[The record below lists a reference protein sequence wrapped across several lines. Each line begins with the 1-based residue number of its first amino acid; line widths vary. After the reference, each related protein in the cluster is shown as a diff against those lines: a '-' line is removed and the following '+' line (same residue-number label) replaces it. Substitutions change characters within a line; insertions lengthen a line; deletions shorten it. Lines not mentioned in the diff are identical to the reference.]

1 MQFTKEDLIWLEQNH
16 AFKSNFGFYEIK
28 FNDDYSLY
36 VNIDFDNDYNIDL
49 LHKYNVIKT
58 RRGKTLKEA
67 FDNIIKSCLLE
78 IEVFTKFLQNI
89 TTLSDV
95 VKKS

>member
-1 MQFTKEDLIWLEQNH
+1 MQFTKDDLKWLEETH
-16 AFKSNFGFYEIK
+16 ALKSNLGFYEIR

-36 VNIDFDNDYNIDL
+36 VNKDFDNNYCIDL
-49 LHKYNVIKT
+49 LHKYNIIKT

-67 FDNIIKSCLLE
+67 FDTIISSCLLE
-78 IEVFTKFLQNI
+78 IEVYTKFLQNI